1 MLHYLDV
8 MIGFVFTMLVLS
20 LTITAIVQAIP
31 VYLRNLK
38 GADLQQGLADLL
50 IRIAPDLKDHALTV
64 TDTILRDPLLSPP
77 RYFNASRKRTRAGVI
92 QREEFVRLLLDFSIG
107 DGAGDSAPEQ
117 AARTAVHDMLKASG
131 IANPAAM
138 LTQVRDRIAELER
151 DEPHL
156 SAGQRGSKAMLELF
170 LAGPGKDFMAKLTG
184 WYDQTIDRVQA
195 AYTAHLRGWT
205 VGFSAVLVL
214 VLHLDSF
221 DLLSRLNTDPAL
233 RQQAVAAAIAYQAPG
248 DASAPV
254 DPARAVACQKQ
265 YLPAEPTP
273 PAMAAYVGCMGLDD
287 AVKLDLVRWPESWKG
302 WKAGWSNGGDQ
313 WLFHLIGMLLSVGLL
328 TLGAPFWYALLKDMI
343 KMRSTI
349 TKKDEEARIERQ
361 SAQPMR

>member
-8 MIGFVFTMLVLS
+8 MIGFAFTMLVLS

-50 IRIAPDLKDHALTV
+50 TRIAPDLKGHALTV
-64 TDTILRDPLLSPP
+64 ADSILRDPLLSPP
-77 RYFNASRKRTRAGVI
+77 RYFGASRKRTRANVI
-92 QREEFVRLLLDFSIG
+92 QREEFVRLLLDFSTG
-107 DGAGDSAPEQ
+107 QGAADNDTVK
-117 AARTAVHDMLKASG
+117 AARAAVLKMLQDAK
-131 IANPAAM
+131 IPDPTAM

-184 WYDQTIDRVQA
+184 WYDQTIDRVEA

-205 VGFSAVLVL
+205 VAFSALLVL

-233 RQQAVAAAIAYQAPG
+233 RQQAVAAAIAYEG
-248 DASAPV
+248 TNDGTAPV
-254 DPARAVACQKQ
+254 DPARAIACQKQ
-265 YLPAEPTP
+265 HLAAEPTP
-273 PAMAAYVGCMGLDD
+273 QAMAAYVGCMGLDD
-287 AVKLDLVRWPESWKG
+287 AVKLDLVRWPESVETWV
-302 WKAGWSNGGDQ
+302 AGFGANPGQ
-313 WLFHLIGMLLSVGLL
+313 RAFHLIGMLLSVGLL

-349 TKKDEEARIERQ
+349 AKKDEDARSERQ
-361 SAQPMR
+361 SAQPAP